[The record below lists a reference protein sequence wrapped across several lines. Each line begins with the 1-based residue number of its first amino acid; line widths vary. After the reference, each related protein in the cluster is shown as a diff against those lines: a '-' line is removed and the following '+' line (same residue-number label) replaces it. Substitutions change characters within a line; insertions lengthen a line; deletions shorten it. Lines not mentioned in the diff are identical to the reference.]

1 MAQAKKSTKMER
13 NKCGHLTARSRGWAS
28 PRAYY
33 KKDGPG
39 ILARPCGQGEPGV
52 AADVSKSLRG
62 GRSTA
67 CFAKSAK
74 RVLERS
80 PCRDIATADDDPKK
94 ADKTCKLHQ
103 SMQTTPKQPNC
114 FRPSNT
120 YHQSTKSSS
129 SHQSTNSVHRKPTDH
144 NRTTNH
150 PNPSQT

>member
-1 MAQAKKSTKMER
+1 MAQAKKSTKMEK

-80 PCRDIATADDDPKK
+80 PCRDIATADDDPKRLIK
-94 ADKTCKLHQ
+94 RGHTG
-103 SMQTTPKQPNC
+103 
-114 FRPSNT
+114 
-120 YHQSTKSSS
+120 
-129 SHQSTNSVHRKPTDH
+129 VE
-144 NRTTNH
+144 
-150 PNPSQT
+150 

>member
-52 AADVSKSLRG
+52 AADVSKSLGG

-67 CFAKSAK
+67 CF
-74 RVLERS
+74 V
-80 PCRDIATADDDPKK
+80 K
-94 ADKTCKLHQ
+94 ALNGCW
-103 SMQTTPKQPNC
+103 
-114 FRPSNT
+114 
-120 YHQSTKSSS
+120 
-129 SHQSTNSVHRKPTDH
+129 SVHLAGILLLLMMTLKRLIKRGHTGVE
-144 NRTTNH
+144 
-150 PNPSQT
+150 